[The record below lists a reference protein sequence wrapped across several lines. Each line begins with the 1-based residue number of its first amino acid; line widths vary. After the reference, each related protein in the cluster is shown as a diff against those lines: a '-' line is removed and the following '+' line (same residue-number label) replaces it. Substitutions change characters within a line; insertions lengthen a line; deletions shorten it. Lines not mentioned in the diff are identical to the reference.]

1 VAISFFQL
9 FGVDPIP
16 NNFNFDLHFMVL
28 AMENIFQKINVLSEK
43 HRDYIAQNLSKLVKI
58 KSLSTQ
64 EKDVQLELKH
74 QMEEAGF
81 DEVKIDGLGNVIG
94 RIGTGKRILAID
106 GHMDTVDIGNQ
117 DNWSFDPLGG
127 EIKNGFVHGR
137 GSVDQKGGPA
147 AFVTTGRILKELGF
161 SEDITIYFVGSV
173 IEEDCDGLCW
183 KYIIENDK
191 IKPDFVISTEPTN
204 LNVYRGQRG
213 RMEMQV
219 HFYGVSSHGSAPER
233 GKNAIYMASKAA
245 LEIEKL
251 NDRLKGDE
259 FLGKGSITITEI
271 ISKSPSL
278 CAVSDYARIHID
290 RRLTT
295 GETKD
300 TAVKEIENLIK
311 GSDSKVELLN
321 YSEKA
326 YTGLEYGMEKYYPT
340 WTVPLDHEV
349 VKTGVSAYKK
359 LFGKEPKVDKWTF
372 STNGIMICGVYGI
385 PTIGFGP
392 GNEVLAHAPDEKV
405 PVSDLV
411 AASAFYA
418 AFVYDLC
425 QYKR

>member
-1 VAISFFQL
+1 MIN
-9 FGVDPIP
+9 D
-16 NNFNFDLHFMVL
+16 NNIMD
-28 AMENIFQKINVLSEK
+28 NIFQRINELSEK
-43 HRDYIAQNLSKLVKI
+43 YCDYTAQNLSKLVKI

-64 EKDVQLELKH
+64 EMEVQLELKH

-94 RIGTGKRILAID
+94 RVGSGKKILAID
-106 GHMDTVDIGNQ
+106 GHMDTVDIGNP
-117 DNWSFDPLGG
+117 DNWSFEPFGG
-127 EIKNGFVHGR
+127 EVKDGFVHGR

-147 AFVTTGRILKELGF
+147 AFVTAGRILKELKF
-161 SEDITIYFVGSV
+161 DKDLTLYFVGSV

-183 KYIIENDK
+183 KYIIEEDK

-204 LNVYRGQRG
+204 LNISRGQRG
-213 RMEMQV
+213 RMEMKV

-233 GKNAIYMASKAA
+233 GRNAIYMASKIA

-251 NDRLKGDE
+251 NDKLKKDD

-295 GETKD
+295 GETKE
-300 TAVKEIENLIK
+300 TAVKEIEDLIK
-311 GSDSKVELLN
+311 GYNAKVELLN

-326 YTGLEYGMEKYYPT
+326 YTGLKYGMEKYYPT
-340 WTVPLDHEV
+340 WKMPVEHEF
-349 VKTGVSAYKK
+349 VKKGVITYKE
-359 LFGKEPKVDKWTF
+359 LFGNEPKVDKWIF
-372 STNGIMICGVYGI
+372 STNGIMTCGVYKI

-405 PVSDLV
+405 PVRDLV

-418 AFVYDLC
+418 AFPYELC
-425 QYKR
+425 R